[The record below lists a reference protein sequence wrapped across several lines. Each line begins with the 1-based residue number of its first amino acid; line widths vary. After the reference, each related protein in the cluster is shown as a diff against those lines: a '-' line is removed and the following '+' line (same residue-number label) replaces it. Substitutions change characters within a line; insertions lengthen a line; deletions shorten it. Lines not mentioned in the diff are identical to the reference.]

1 MLNAMN
7 FSVSIQRIF
16 KTGFVSF
23 WRNWFVSLASLLMMT
38 VTLSV
43 ITALFF
49 VGALLGNTL
58 NFIKDKV
65 DVSVYFQ
72 PTASEQDIQSFKKS
86 LQALPQVSAVSYT
99 SREQAL
105 ADFRT
110 RHENDQLTLQA
121 LDELGDNPLE
131 ASLSVKA
138 KDPSQYETIAKML
151 QSDTALG
158 QSGASII
165 DRVNYVENKTAID
178 NLSKI
183 INAAQ
188 KFGSII
194 IAILVLASIL
204 ITFTTIRLA
213 IYVSRDEISV
223 MKLVGASNAY
233 IRGPFIFIGFMYGAV
248 AALLTLLLFFP
259 LTLWLGSTTEHF
271 FTGMNLYKYYL
282 ASFWELLL
290 IVLGAGIVLGV
301 VASFWAVKRYLKI

>member
-1 MLNAMN
+1 MDW
-7 FSVSIQRIF
+7 VSIERILRS
-16 KTGFVSF
+16 GFVSF
-23 WRNWFVSLASLLMMT
+23 WRNWFVSLTSLLMMT

-43 ITALFF
+43 IGSLFF
-49 VGALLGNTL
+49 LGAVLTTTLG
-58 NFIKDKV
+58 FIKDKV
-65 DVSVYFQ
+65 DVSVYFHQ
-72 PTASEQDIQSFKKS
+72 TASETDILSFKRS
-86 LQALPQVSAVSYT
+86 LETLPEVSSVEYT

-105 ADFRT
+105 VDFRK

-121 LDELGDNPLE
+121 LDELGENPLE
-131 ASLSVKA
+131 ASLGVKA
-138 KDPSQYETIAKML
+138 KDPSQYETIARSL

-158 QSGASII
+158 KSGASII
-165 DRVNYVENKTAID
+165 DRVNYVQNKTAID
-178 NLSKI
+178 NLTKI
-183 INAAQ
+183 INSART
-188 KFGSII
+188 FGYAV
-194 IAILVLASIL
+194 IAILMVASIL

>member
-248 AALLTLLLFFP
+248 AALLTL
-259 LTLWLGSTTEHF
+259 TLWLGSTTEHF